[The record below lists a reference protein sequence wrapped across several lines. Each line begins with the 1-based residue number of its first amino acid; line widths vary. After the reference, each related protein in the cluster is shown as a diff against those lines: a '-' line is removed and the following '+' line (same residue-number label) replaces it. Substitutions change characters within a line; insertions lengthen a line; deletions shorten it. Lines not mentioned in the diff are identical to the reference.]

1 MKFGKFNLKMKRKKN
16 VLTVVI
22 VQVAVMTVI
31 TVHLAKDVDLNQ
43 VVCSLEIV
51 SRAQT
56 LGIVAQ
62 VKIQMT
68 YNEMEIKTTANSSH
82 PLSGFLR

>member
-1 MKFGKFNLKMKRKKN
+1 MKFGKFLSKKKQKKN

-31 TVHLAKDVDLNQ
+31 TVHLAKAVALNQ
-43 VVCSLEIV
+43 VVYLLEIV

-56 LGIVAQ
+56 LDIVA
-62 VKIQMT
+62 
-68 YNEMEIKTTANSSH
+68 
-82 PLSGFLR
+82 

>member
-43 VVCSLEIV
+43 AVCSLEIV

-56 LGIVAQ
+56 LGIVA
-62 VKIQMT
+62 
-68 YNEMEIKTTANSSH
+68 
-82 PLSGFLR
+82 